1 MSLRSRVFALVAVVV
16 LVASGATVYV
26 LVSRQELAEA
36 VAGAPPVPVVS
47 DPTTVTG
54 GPRIV
59 FRSTAIGN
67 QYGLVAQVPLAD
79 PGGPRLFTTA
89 SCERVYA
96 TGTAAVCLSANRGLV
111 TTYTAEVLGPDWRS
125 RQSLPLSGVPSRA
138 RLSRDAGMVATTTFV
153 AGHDYSRP
161 GTFSTQTL
169 VTAVGTRRTVDIE
182 EFALIVD
189 GSRVTAADRNLWG
202 VTFRDNDR
210 FYATAAS
217 GGRTWL
223 VEGSVSARRLVA
235 LREDAECP
243 SLSPDGT
250 RVAVKT
256 RGGLPPGRWRIAV
269 YDLARRTT
277 TMLAELRSVD
287 DQIEWLDDSRV
298 VYGLPQAGTGPTTS
312 DVWEVPADGT
322 GAPRLLIRDAWS
334 PAVIR

>member
-1 MSLRSRVFALVAVVV
+1 V
-16 LVASGATVYV
+16 
-26 LVSRQELAEA
+26 
-36 VAGAPPVPVVS
+36 
-47 DPTTVTG
+47 
-54 GPRIV
+54 
-59 FRSTAIGN
+59 
-67 QYGLVAQVPLAD
+67 
-79 PGGPRLFTTA
+79 
-89 SCERVYA
+89 
-96 TGTAAVCLSANRGLV
+96 
-111 TTYTAEVLGPDWRS
+111 